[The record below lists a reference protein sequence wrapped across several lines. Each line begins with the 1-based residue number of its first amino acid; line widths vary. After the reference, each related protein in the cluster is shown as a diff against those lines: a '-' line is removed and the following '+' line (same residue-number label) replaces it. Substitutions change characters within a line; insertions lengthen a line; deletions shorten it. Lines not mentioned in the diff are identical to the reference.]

1 MRFTLTH
8 LIFDTMKEF
17 TEDTAPLWLS
27 SEDTIRG
34 STMDNRWFYKKVLE
48 LPVGGTIFTDF
59 HEIKR
64 IE

>member
-1 MRFTLTH
+1 
-8 LIFDTMKEF
+8 MKEF

-48 LPVGGTIFTDF
+48 LPLGGTILTDF